1 MIQNYF
7 DNVKRI
13 LGSLISNARA
23 REGWG
28 KGIYLFPSLKI
39 GGSPAK
45 RAKAGGQK
53 GRGFRG
59 RNFCPPATISGGVPA
74 ALRAAINFVQN
85 RFGFGSINAPVSNF
99 RLFCPA
105 FRRREAPPYTGKLAR
120 RVERGSPNRG
130 SYLLRFLSICF
141 AQLKTNKT
149 ILWTTNFSYMP
160 ANQQM

>member
-23 REGWG
+23 REDWG
-28 KGIYLFPSLKI
+28 KGIYLFPFLKI

-59 RNFCPPATISGGVPA
+59 RNFCPPAVFGGIPA
-74 ALRAAINFVQN
+74 APQARQSVNFVQN
-85 RFGFGSINAPVSNF
+85 RFGFGCINAPVSNF
-99 RLFCPA
+99 QEFCRPI
-105 FRRREAPPYTGKLAR
+105 RRRFAPPYTGKLAR
-120 RVERGSPNRG
+120 RARRGSPKRG
-130 SYLLRFLSICF
+130 SYPLRFLSICF
-141 AQLKTNKT
+141 AK
-149 ILWTTNFSYMP
+149 
-160 ANQQM
+160 